1 MTFLRGEI
9 DRKREGESEQ
19 TNFCFEYCDL
29 LTHFFFRSKFISK
42 ERREKK
48 MADEADPDVVLV
60 RIARFSNRNVTFQRF
75 SNFDIKSTNTQ
86 QLQAF
91 REAFNQFDKDGDGHI
106 TVQELA
112 VVMMGLNIKVT
123 KAELNDIIQQVDTD
137 NNGTIEFNEF
147 FAIMQ
152 AKMASMDP
160 SEMVNIAFDSFDNDG
175 DKAIGPEDLLKVLQD
190 MGETVTQDEVDELIR
205 VADLDRDGK
214 LSQHEFTE
222 WMKTR

>member
-1 MTFLRGEI
+1 M
-9 DRKREGESEQ
+9 
-19 TNFCFEYCDL
+19 
-29 LTHFFFRSKFISK
+29 SKV
-42 ERREKK
+42 E
-48 MADEADPDVVLV
+48 EADPDVVLV
-60 RIARFSNRNVTFQRF
+60 RIDRPLRFFLHPYETILPQKFPSINVPKRIQLRHT
-75 SNFDIKSTNTQ
+75 IKKNTQ
-86 QLQAF
+86 NKNNYNFQAF

-106 TVQELA
+106 TVQELG
-112 VVMMGLNIKVT
+112 VVMLGLNIKVT
-123 KAELNDIIQQVDTD
+123 KAELNDIIRQVDTD

-175 DKAIGPEDLLKVLQD
+175 DKAIGPEDLLKVLKD

-205 VADLDRDGK
+205 VADLDGDGK

>member
-1 MTFLRGEI
+1 ML
-9 DRKREGESEQ
+9 
-19 TNFCFEYCDL
+19 
-29 LTHFFFRSKFISK
+29 
-42 ERREKK
+42 
-48 MADEADPDVVLV
+48 
-60 RIARFSNRNVTFQRF
+60 
-75 SNFDIKSTNTQ
+75 
-86 QLQAF
+86 
-91 REAFNQFDKDGDGHI
+91 
-106 TVQELA
+106 
-112 VVMMGLNIKVT
+112 GLNIKVT
-123 KAELNDIIQQVDTD
+123 KAELNDIIRQVDTD

>member
-1 MTFLRGEI
+1 M
-9 DRKREGESEQ
+9 
-19 TNFCFEYCDL
+19 
-29 LTHFFFRSKFISK
+29 SKV
-42 ERREKK
+42 E
-48 MADEADPDVVLV
+48 EADPDVVL
-60 RIARFSNRNVTFQRF
+60 
-75 SNFDIKSTNTQ
+75 
-86 QLQAF
+86 AF

-106 TVQELA
+106 TVQELG
-112 VVMMGLNIKVT
+112 VVMLGLNIKVT
-123 KAELNDIIQQVDTD
+123 KAELNDIIRQVDTD

-190 MGETVTQDEVDELIR
+190 LGETVTQDEVDELIR
-205 VADLDRDGK
+205 VADLDGDGK